1 MDTFT
6 DVYSSLISQ
15 LQTKSLDSS
24 WSELEGELKAL
35 CQEGGPDAGK
45 AACLKKLRE
54 KIDTF
59 SGIQNLLN
67 PAKVHADVILKASK
81 SPGAGFQKRAAMLKT
96 FKHFYLHIKKG
107 NQNIWI
113 VDHPKDYGKW
123 AFDELEGKPAKDVDA
138 LLQSEPEAFGSSRR
152 RMMSDSLQLARKWV
166 MDIVVKLSNA
176 DADTLA
182 VVKRWFHNDADS
194 EALVKATALVLKE
207 GFKKIENVCNS
218 TTVIFSDRPHKR
230 ADASWN
236 EGTFASV
243 RSDDTMP
250 VIYIFQAF
258 LNAGKRTFFGNIPK
272 LWLCALTVVHELSHK
287 MVQTE
292 DISYD
297 YQGLKPG
304 GASVTAADAIKNADS
319 WAYFGADLV
328 GVLSQATKKDV
339 LK

>member
-6 DVYSSLISQ
+6 EVYSSLISQ

-24 WSELEGELKAL
+24 WNELESDLKSL
-35 CQEGGPDAGK
+35 CQAGGPDATK
-45 AACLKKLRE
+45 AACLKQVRD
-54 KIDTF
+54 KIEAF
-59 SGIQNLLN
+59 GGIQNLLH
-67 PAKVHADVILKASK
+67 PAKVHADVILKAAK

-96 FKHFYLHIKKG
+96 FKHLYFQTKKG
-107 NQNIWI
+107 NQSIWV
-113 VDHPKDYGKW
+113 VDHPKAYGTW
-123 AFDELEGKPAKDVDA
+123 AFDQVDGKPAKDVDA
-138 LLQSEPEAFGSSRR
+138 ELQHETETFGDSRR
-152 RMMSDSLQLARKWV
+152 RMMSDALQLARKWV
-166 MDIVVKLSNA
+166 MDIVVKLANG

-182 VVKRWFHNDADS
+182 IVKRWFHNDTDT
-194 EALVKATALVLKE
+194 EAQVKATALVLKE

-230 ADASWN
+230 VDASWN

-243 RSDDTMP
+243 RSDDAMP

-304 GASVTAADAIKNADS
+304 ASVTPAEAIKNADS
-319 WAYFGADLV
+319 WAYFGADIV
-328 GVLSQATKKDV
+328 GVLSQTTKNDV